1 MSRPHRY
8 VVLVLYSVI
17 FLQCSFS
24 VLRGNLPATR
34 KFLPLPIADVGTS
47 SAASTTNPFVLRVLQ
62 FNVLADG
69 LAGLRPDLGRFNRAS
84 KEILDWEYRKSR
96 ILHEITQYAPD
107 IITMQ
112 EVDHYYDFFLPELS
126 ARGYTGYFAPKPTS
140 ACLEVSKNM
149 DGCSMFVKRSKL
161 RVISCE
167 TKTLALSIAGLNTD
181 GELVED
187 DKSIKAQSQVGLI
200 AVCEI
205 CNWQMPPTNT
215 TVSGR
220 NTAVNTGDYNRYEGG
235 IQSEED
241 EDSLRDTPPPIIIS
255 TTHLKSSKSYTGER
269 YRQKGVMQ
277 ILNDTDKIYTAMS
290 AAGKN
295 KNLFLTLTFNA
306 SECCDVDGHF

>member
-1 MSRPHRY
+1 MHRNSRND
-8 VVLVLYSVI
+8 VFILCFLV
-17 FLQCSFS
+17 FLHCCHS
-24 VLRGNLPATR
+24 VLRGSLPATR
-34 KFLPLPIADVGTS
+34 KFLQLPVADVDTYS
-47 SAASTTNPFVLRVLQ
+47 SANNPLILRVLQ

-84 KEILDWEYRKSR
+84 KEILNWDHRKIR
-96 ILHEITQYAPD
+96 ILHEITQYEPD

-140 ACLEVSKNM
+140 ACLEVSKNE
-149 DGCSMFVKRSKL
+149 DGCAMFVKRSKL

-205 CNWQMPPTNT
+205 CNYSLPASNT
-215 TVSGR
+215 TTVKR
-220 NTAVNTGDYNRYEGG
+220 IYTLDEYDENE
-235 IQSEED
+235 IKQEED
-241 EDSLRDTPPPIIIS
+241 ERMRRISPPPIIIS

-290 AAGKN
+290 AAGKESVRFEQD
-295 KNLFLTLTFNA
+295 L
-306 SECCDVDGHF
+306 

>member
-1 MSRPHRY
+1 MYSPQRY
-8 VVLVLYSVI
+8 LVVLLSYII
-17 FLQCSFS
+17 FLQGSVS
-24 VLRGNLPATR
+24 VLRNSLPATR
-34 KFLPLPIADVGTS
+34 KFLPLPVADVATS
-47 SAASTTNPFVLRVLQ
+47 SPASKPFILRVLQ

-69 LAGLRPDLGRFNRAS
+69 LAALRPDLGRFNRAS
-84 KEILDWEYRKSR
+84 KAILEWDHRKSR
-96 ILHEITQYAPD
+96 ILHEITQYEPD

-140 ACLEVSKNM
+140 ACLEVSKNE
-149 DGCSMFVKRSKL
+149 DGCAMFVKRNKL

-205 CNWQMPPTNT
+205 CNWQPPPSNT
-215 TVSGR
+215 TEKRIFIPDGYYDQDMQQEEEEERRR
-220 NTAVNTGDYNRYEGG
+220 N
-235 IQSEED
+235 S
-241 EDSLRDTPPPIIIS
+241 PPPIIIS

-290 AAGKN
+290 AAGELYRALYCRN
-295 KNLFLTLTFNA
+295 CDFL
-306 SECCDVDGHF
+306 CR

>member
-1 MSRPHRY
+1 MIRQNHFCATA
-8 VVLVLYSVI
+8 LL
-17 FLQCSFS
+17 LS
-24 VLRGNLPATR
+24 VLLSPSVTSINKSTYPATR
-34 KFLPLPIADVGTS
+34 RFLTLPAADLETS
-47 SAASTTNPFVLRVLQ
+47 SSTLNPLILRVLQ
-62 FNVLADG
+62 FNSLADG

-84 KEILDWEYRKSR
+84 REILCWDHRKSR
-96 ILHEITQYAPD
+96 ILHEITQYEPD

-140 ACLEVSKNM
+140 ACLEVSKNE
-149 DGCSMFVKRSKL
+149 DGCAMFVKRNRL

-205 CNWQMPPTNT
+205 CNWEPPIMNGTNKRRILT
-215 TVSGR
+215 LDEYDDSHMREIEEEEARR
-220 NTAVNTGDYNRYEGG
+220 N
-235 IQSEED
+235 S
-241 EDSLRDTPPPIIIS
+241 PPPIIIS

-269 YRQKGVMQ
+269 YRQKGKPLFPTSLSLSLAQ
-277 ILNDTDKIYTAMS
+277 
-290 AAGKN
+290 
-295 KNLFLTLTFNA
+295 NLSTITITLFII
-306 SECCDVDGHF
+306 